1 MIYRSGSVERTAD
14 VPPLAAEVATCRQR
28 TKGAKSGHGPARHVR
43 LVTPPDKGLAG
54 PAMSP
59 PFPIR
64 YRQYGNAADGVD
76 REASRH
82 PPVGAINERVG
93 DCREVRDQ
101 EQAPNAC
108 FCSAVAKPAPLPTG
122 SNLAVRA
129 RGGCRETHNRVW
141 FRNACEDKFASMPLS
156 DPERR
161 FLAQQRVGHLAT
173 ADRGAVPH
181 DVPVCFAIEG
191 DALYITV
198 DEKPK
203 RSNGTT
209 LKRLRNIAENPAVT
223 FIVDRYDENW
233 EKLGWVMLRGC
244 AEILTQGSEHDD
256 AQALLR
262 SRYPQLQSMQI
273 AHHPVIAIRIER
285 TISWGNL
292 SALV

>member
-1 MIYRSGSVERTAD
+1 MNRRT
-14 VPPLAAEVATCRQR
+14 RR
-28 TKGAKSGHGPARHVR
+28 
-43 LVTPPDKGLAG
+43 
-54 PAMSP
+54 
-59 PFPIR
+59 
-64 YRQYGNAADGVD
+64 
-76 REASRH
+76 
-82 PPVGAINERVG
+82 
-93 DCREVRDQ
+93 
-101 EQAPNAC
+101 
-108 FCSAVAKPAPLPTG
+108 
-122 SNLAVRA
+122 
-129 RGGCRETHNRVW
+129 NRVW
-141 FRNACEDKFASMPLS
+141 FRNTCEDKPASMPPS

-181 DVPVCFAIEG
+181 VVPVCFAIEG

-203 RSNGTT
+203 QSGGTT

-223 FIVDRYDENW
+223 VIVDRYDENW

-285 TISWGNL
+285 TISWGDL